1 MSDSALPRLAGRRSR
16 PAEAPATV
24 PANPA
29 FAMPKPKRP
38 RHGPAVYAFVTLMHA
53 GLAWV
58 IQGEMRKPPVE
69 MTEPEAMLIQMVDMP
84 LAASQ
89 PRTEERKPTEK
100 PPTPPK
106 PTPVRPLQAPL
117 QSTDVAPI
125 RVAAAPPAPADPAPA
140 PPAAAG
146 PPGPADIRAPAEDAD
161 YASTCRVVYP
171 PLSRAMHERGR
182 VVLKVLVGVDG
193 RSKKLEMIRSSGSPR
208 LDTAAQE
215 AMRRCRFKPGTVNGV
230 PQDMSY
236 EAPIEFV
243 LR

>member
-1 MSDSALPRLAGRRSR
+1 MSDSALPRFA
-16 PAEAPATV
+16 AVPATR
-24 PANPA
+24 PDNPA
-29 FAMPKPKRP
+29 FAMTKPR
-38 RHGPAVYAFVTLMHA
+38 RRAHGPAVYALVTVMHA
-53 GLAWV
+53 ALIWV
-58 IQGEMRKPPVE
+58 IQGEMRQPPVE
-69 MTEPEAMLIQMVDMP
+69 MTEPEVTFIQMVDMP

-100 PPTPPK
+100 PPTPK
-106 PTPVRPLQAPL
+106 PTPVRPLRAPL
-117 QSTDVAPI
+117 QAADVAPI
-125 RVAAAPPAPADPAPA
+125 HVAAAPPAPADPAPA
-140 PPAAAG
+140 PPAGAAG
-146 PPGPADIRAPAEDAD
+146 PPGPPDVRSPAEDAD

-171 PLSRAMHERGR
+171 PMSRAMHERGR

-193 RSKKLEMIRSSGSPR
+193 RSKKLDMVRSSGSPR

>member
-1 MSDSALPRLAGRRSR
+1 MSDSALPRLAARRSR
-16 PAEAPATV
+16 PVEAPATQ
-24 PANPA
+24 PDNPA
-29 FAMPKPKRP
+29 FAMAKSPRR
-38 RHGPAVYAFVTLMHA
+38 RHGPAVYGLVTVMHA
-53 GLAWV
+53 ALIWV
-58 IQGEMRKPPVE
+58 VQGELRSPPAE
-69 MTEPEAMLIQMVDMP
+69 MTEPEVMLIQMVDMP
-84 LAASQ
+84 LAAAQ

-100 PPTPPK
+100 PPTPK

-117 QSTDVAPI
+117 QPTDVAPI
-125 RVAAAPPAPADPAPA
+125 HVAAAPPAPAEPIPS

-146 PPGPADIRAPAEDAD
+146 PPGPPDIRSPAEDAD
-161 YASTCRVVYP
+161 YASSCRVVYP

-182 VVLKVLVGVDG
+182 VLLKVLVGVDG
-193 RSKKLEMIRSSGSPR
+193 RSKKLEMVRSSGSPR